1 MENKH
6 LKHYDNQNLFT
17 KSFSKLKDPRRTS
30 KGNYLYPLDEVL
42 FLVISSIISGWSK
55 WTEIEEFGNEKIQWL
70 RKYFPYNEG
79 IPSHDVLG
87 KIFSKICPKE
97 FNECFMDWVNSISQ
111 ISEGEVVAIDGKTI
125 KGSSIKTKSQKAL
138 HIVSAYATSNR
149 ICLGQTTVHK
159 KNNEITA
166 IPELLELLA
175 IKSCIITIDAMGCQ
189 KKVAKKIVDKEA
201 DYILMV
207 KNNQRELLEQI
218 EKKFS
223 ISSIGDEHNNLD
235 SGHGRI
241 EERKCSVIY
250 NLDFIDDTEEWE
262 GLKSIIRVE
271 SNRYSKADGKVEK
284 AIKYYISSLNC
295 SALRFNNA
303 IRSHWSIENNLHWN
317 LDVIFD
323 EDKLQ
328 KKKDYSATNLNMLTK
343 IALAMLERFKT
354 NKLSKNRIKLKASLN
369 DSFRERII
377 FKS

>member
-1 MENKH
+1 MENKST
-6 LKHYDNQNLFT
+6 KHYDNQNLFT
-17 KSFSKLKDPRRTS
+17 KSFSKLKDPRRTN
-30 KGNYLYPLDEVL
+30 KGNYLYPLEEVL

-87 KIFSKICPKE
+87 KIFSKISPKE
-97 FNECFMDWVNSISQ
+97 FNECFMDWVNLISQ
-111 ISEGEVVAIDGKTI
+111 ISEGEVIAIDGKTI

-189 KKVAKKIVDKEA
+189 KKIAKKIIDQEA

-207 KNNQRELLEQI
+207 KNNQSELLEQI

-223 ISSIGDEHNNLD
+223 ISSTEDANNNLD
-235 SGHGRI
+235 FGHGRI

-250 NLDFIDDTEEWE
+250 NLDFIDNTEEWE
-262 GLKSIIRVE
+262 GLKSIVRVE
-271 SNRYSKADGKVEK
+271 SIRYNKADEKEEK
-284 AIKYYISSLNC
+284 ATRYYISSLNC
-295 SALRFNNA
+295 SALKFNNA
-303 IRSHWSIENNLHWN
+303 IRSHWAIENNLHWN
-317 LDVIFD
+317 LDVIFN

-328 KKKDYSATNLNMLTK
+328 KKKDHSATNLNMITKVALTM
-343 IALAMLERFKT
+343 IERFRT
-354 NKLSKNRIKLKASLN
+354 TKLSKNRVMLRASLN
-369 DSFRERII
+369 DSFRERIL